1 MIFPVLLYHGMF
13 CQRCPEACLCTDL
26 VRIIDFF
33 KISKKRRG
41 GGGGGGGG
49 MVGGE
54 KEPDNISLKVEA
66 NSNQMDVFSE
76 VRGVFFI
83 NLNYRSVYCGNEEL
97 SYQF

>member
-41 GGGGGGGG
+41 GGGMG
-49 MVGGE
+49 GGE
-54 KEPDNISLKVEA
+54 KEPDNVSLKVEA

>member
-33 KISKKRRG
+33 KISKKRG
-41 GGGGGGGG
+41 GR

-83 NLNYRSVYCGNEEL
+83 NLNYRSVYCGNEKL

>member
-33 KISKKRRG
+33 KISKKR
-41 GGGGGGGG
+41 GG

>member
-26 VRIIDFF
+26 VRIIDF
-33 KISKKRRG
+33 
-41 GGGGGGGG
+41 
-49 MVGGE
+49 GGE

-83 NLNYRSVYCGNEEL
+83 NLNYRSVYCGNDKL

>member
-33 KISKKRRG
+33 KISKKR
-41 GGGGGGGG
+41 GGG

>member
-1 MIFPVLLYHGMF
+1 
-13 CQRCPEACLCTDL
+13 
-26 VRIIDFF
+26 
-33 KISKKRRG
+33 
-41 GGGGGGGG
+41 

-83 NLNYRSVYCGNEEL
+83 NLNYRSVYCGNEKL